1 MVVILRRRSLSTFT
15 IKTIPTTPSTKTL
28 DEYVDLFINFKL
40 KVIEAENTGLDTMP
54 SFINELAGYRTQLA
68 NRILLIELPKKK
80 NVAKSMNV

>member
-68 NRILLIELPKKK
+68 KPYLTDRVAEEK